1 MTEIS
6 ETPYLAKL
14 VPAVSVRVSSG
25 EQKSKGVPRGAA
37 EDHGCLHNRK
47 MLKLFYTARG
57 LKC

>member
-1 MTEIS
+1 MIEIS
-6 ETPYLAKL
+6 EMPHLAKL
-14 VPAVSVRVSSG
+14 VPAVSVCVSS
-25 EQKSKGVPRGAA
+25 EDQKSKGVPRGAA